1 MTSEIYAR
9 VVFQSPLPAL
19 DREFEY
25 EVPKELINTV
35 NVGCRVKVPFAGQTK
50 EGFIVALDTV
60 REFAGK
66 LSSILSVTSSVPVL
80 KPHVYQLLKA
90 VASRQCCGVGELLDN
105 AVPKRSVRVEKS
117 FTINDMEL
125 PKLAAGSR
133 FAELVRPV
141 FDNSV
146 GLPSFMTRIVHLAT
160 EYFES
165 GRSVIICVPDFRDVR
180 GLEKLLSEAIPVGDL
195 SIVDSNEVG
204 SKRYESFL
212 NQLQPTPRIVVG
224 TRSAIYSPISD
235 DAAVIVWD
243 DGDQSHQDQQ
253 APYLT
258 TREISLIRQ
267 AQFHSPVHFLAHT
280 RSVEVQRLVEI
291 GYLTESPTDAWRPKV
306 AISEGRGL
314 DGTSFK
320 AIKQGLETGPV
331 LFQVAAPGTARS
343 LYCATCNTRSQCN
356 KCNGPLW
363 MNSNQQIVC
372 RWCGQFNLNF
382 HCKPCGGNKLSQG
395 AAGATRWVE
404 QLGKSFPGIPIK
416 EVTVENG
423 PFEIPDKPQIIVATP
438 GIEPVAKAGY
448 AAIVFVDCA
457 AQLGRDSLRAPE
469 DALRGWLNALGFMKS
484 NGVAVAVGV
493 TPEVSKALSL
503 GEVASTASALLAER
517 EELGFPP
524 ARRIVSATGSRELV
538 TQLGD
543 RLKLID
549 GVKVLGVASSVT
561 TSIDSDYRM
570 LASFTYASGNQVAIA
585 AKEFLI
591 GLGAKSLRTSAKSG
605 RSIRP
610 VTIKFDDPR
619 VL

>member
-25 EVPKELINTV
+25 EVPSDLVSSV
-35 NVGCRVKVPFAGQTK
+35 NVGCRVKVPFAGQIK

-90 VASRQCCGVGELLDN
+90 VATRQCCSVGELLDN

-117 FTINDMEL
+117 FSFNDMQL
-125 PKLAAGSR
+125 PKLAEDSK

-141 FDNSV
+141 FDTTV
-146 GLPSFMTRIVHLAT
+146 GCPSFMIRIAKLAT

-165 GRSVIICVPDFRDVR
+165 GRSVIVCVPDFRDVA
-180 GLEKLLSEAIPVGDL
+180 GLEKLLTEVIPVGDL
-195 SIVDSNEVG
+195 SIVDSSEVG

-212 NQLQPTPRIVVG
+212 NQLQPTPRVVVG
-224 TRSAIYSPISD
+224 TRSAIYSPVSD

-258 TREISLIRQ
+258 TREIALIRQ
-267 AQFHSPVHFLAHT
+267 AQFHSPLHFLAHS

-291 GYLTESPTDAWRPKV
+291 GYLTEISTDAWRPKV

-314 DGTSFK
+314 EGTSFK
-320 AIKQGLETGPV
+320 AIKQGLEAGPV

-382 HCKPCGGNKLSQG
+382 HCKPCGSNKLSQG

-423 PFEIPDKPQIIVATP
+423 PFEIADKPQIIVATP

-448 AAIVFVDCA
+448 AAIVFVDCV

-484 NGVAVAVGV
+484 SGTAVAVGA

-543 RLKLID
+543 SLKQID

-561 TSIDSDYRM
+561 TSVDSDYRM
-570 LASFTYASGNQVAIA
+570 LASFNYASGNQVAVVA
-585 AKEFLI
+585 REFLI
-591 GLGAKSLRTSAKSG
+591 GLGSKSLRTSAKSG

>member
-1 MTSEIYAR
+1 
-9 VVFQSPLPAL
+9 
-19 DREFEY
+19 
-25 EVPKELINTV
+25 
-35 NVGCRVKVPFAGQTK
+35 
-50 EGFIVALDTV
+50 
-60 REFAGK
+60 
-66 LSSILSVTSSVPVL
+66 
-80 KPHVYQLLKA
+80 
-90 VASRQCCGVGELLDN
+90 
-105 AVPKRSVRVEKS
+105 
-117 FTINDMEL
+117 
-125 PKLAAGSR
+125 
-133 FAELVRPV
+133 
-141 FDNSV
+141 
-146 GLPSFMTRIVHLAT
+146 
-160 EYFES
+160 
-165 GRSVIICVPDFRDVR
+165 
-180 GLEKLLSEAIPVGDL
+180 
-195 SIVDSNEVG
+195 
-204 SKRYESFL
+204 
-212 NQLQPTPRIVVG
+212 
-224 TRSAIYSPISD
+224 
-235 DAAVIVWD
+235 
-243 DGDQSHQDQQ
+243 
-253 APYLT
+253 
-258 TREISLIRQ
+258 
-267 AQFHSPVHFLAHT
+267 
-280 RSVEVQRLVEI
+280 
-291 GYLTESPTDAWRPKV
+291 
-306 AISEGRGL
+306 
-314 DGTSFK
+314 
-320 AIKQGLETGPV
+320 
-331 LFQVAAPGTARS
+331 
-343 LYCATCNTRSQCN
+343 
-356 KCNGPLW
+356 

-372 RWCGQFNLNF
+372 RWCGQFNLDF

-423 PFEIPDKPQIIVATP
+423 PFEIADKPQIIVATP

-503 GEVASTASALLAER
+503 GEVAGTASALLAER

-543 RLKLID
+543 RLKQID
-549 GVKVLGVASSVT
+549 GVRVLGVASSVT

-570 LASFTYASGNQVAIA
+570 LASFTYASGNQVAMV